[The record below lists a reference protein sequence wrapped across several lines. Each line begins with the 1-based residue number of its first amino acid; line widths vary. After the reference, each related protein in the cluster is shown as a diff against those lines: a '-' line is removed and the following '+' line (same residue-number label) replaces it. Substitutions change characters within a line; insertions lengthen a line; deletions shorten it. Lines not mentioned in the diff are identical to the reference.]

1 MKLLNSKTYFNLA
14 KSYAGECQAH
24 VRYKFIEYGARKEG
38 YTALAEI
45 IDKIVYNEFNHA
57 RMFYTYIQKASEKP
71 IENIEICAGY
81 PFKEKW
87 DLVENLRLAA
97 EDERR
102 ESDDIYA
109 EFEQVA
115 RDEGFLDIAELY
127 KNIRQV
133 ENCHS
138 MLLTDLYNQMNG
150 GTLYKKNEVVKWK
163 CGGCGYEHE
172 AKEAFKICPICEAK
186 QGVVLLKLNDGCC

>member
-24 VRYKFIEYGARKEG
+24 VRYKFIEYGARNEG
-38 YTALAEI
+38 YTALAEV

-57 RMFYTYIQKASEKP
+57 RMFYTYIQKASDKP

-115 RDEGFLDIAELY
+115 RDEGFVDIAELY

-138 MLLTDLYNQMNG
+138 MMLTDLYNQMNS

-186 QGVVLLKLNDGCC
+186 QGVALLKLSDGCC

>member
-57 RMFYTYIQKASEKP
+57 RMFYTYIQKASEEP

-87 DLVENLRLAA
+87 DLVENLRFAS
-97 EDERR
+97 EDEKK
-102 ESDDIYA
+102 ECDEIYSK
-109 EFEQVA
+109 FEEVA
-115 RDEGFLDIAELY
+115 REEGFQDIANLY

-133 ENCHS
+133 ECCHS
-138 MLLTDLYNQMNG
+138 MLLEDLYNQLKS
-150 GTLYKKNEVVKWK
+150 GTLYKKDKVVKWK
-163 CGGCGYEHE
+163 CGACGYEHE
-172 AKEAFKICPICEAK
+172 SKEAFKICPICEAK